1 MEHVLYFIV
10 INTMP
15 KRGPEDLRTWYNL
28 GLESKYQFTEGASFF
43 LSFSLEIEG
52 RKGQRDRRT
61 VSAGHRG
68 SGPMPYKFFIVP
80 HKHLEIK
87 NTKIECRV
95 DPKHRRNCKIKM
107 DIKFNI
113 HKI

>member
-1 MEHVLYFIV
+1 MEHDLYFIV

-15 KRGPEDLRTWYNL
+15 KRRPEDMRTWYNL
-28 GLESKYQFTEGASFF
+28 GLESKYQFTEGVSSF
-43 LSFSLEIEG
+43 LSFSLEMGG

-68 SGPMPYKFFIVP
+68 SVPMPYKLFIVP

-87 NTKIECRV
+87 NKKKKCRV
-95 DPKHRRNCKIKM
+95 DPKYRRNCKIKM
-107 DIKFNI
+107 DI
-113 HKI
+113 